1 MGLCNNKFI
10 HENKKYLSL
19 LEQTG
24 WIDFNHQIMKF
35 SIEIVASLKVALI
48 TDSLFLLFSIKLKRL
63 NIRKGILF

>member
-1 MGLCNNKFI
+1 VRNSYQKLMGLCNNKYI

-35 SIEIVASLKVALI
+35 SIEIVASLRVK
-48 TDSLFLLFSIKLKRL
+48 LLM
-63 NIRKGILF
+63 ILFC

>member
-1 MGLCNNKFI
+1 MGLCNNKYI

-35 SIEIVASLKVALI
+35 SIEIVASLRVK
-48 TDSLFLLFSIKLKRL
+48 LLM
-63 NIRKGILF
+63 ILFC